1 MVSEF
6 FHLHENALLLIG
18 TLSLFAFVV
27 TLVAIPML
35 VIHIPAD
42 YFTREKR
49 NSNDSPRKH
58 SLLHLVGL
66 ILRNLIGIVFIVAG
80 IAMLMLPGQGIIT
93 LLIGLMLLN
102 FPGKL
107 ALERRIIEHQSVL
120 RAMNWMRCKAQ
131 KPELEL
137 PKERLLRGRN
147 KAD

>member
-6 FHLHENALLLIG
+6 FHLHENALWLIG

-49 NSNDSPRKH
+49 YPNESPRKH
-58 SLLHLVGL
+58 SLLHFGGL
-66 ILRNLIGIVFIVAG
+66 ILRNFIGIVFIVAG
-80 IAMLMLPGQGIIT
+80 IAMLVLPGQGIIT

-107 ALERRIIEHQSVL
+107 ALERRIIKHQSVL
-120 RAMNWMRCKAQ
+120 RAMNWMRFKAQ
-131 KPELEL
+131 KPALEL
-137 PKERLLRGRN
+137 PKERLLRRRN